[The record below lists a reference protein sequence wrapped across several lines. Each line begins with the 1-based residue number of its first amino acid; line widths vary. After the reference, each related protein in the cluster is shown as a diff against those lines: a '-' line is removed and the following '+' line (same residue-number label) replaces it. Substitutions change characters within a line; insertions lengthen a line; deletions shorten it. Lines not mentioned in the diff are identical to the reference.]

1 MKLKELNTT
10 LENQRTICYKKDGN
24 SITYHN
30 KDMRLVER
38 FELRLMSLDRSV
50 SAYGYI
56 RVWKILNLQS
66 SGFIVQRFLSI

>member
-30 KDMRLVER
+30 KDMRLVEGCL
-38 FELRLMSLDRSV
+38 FSKLEKQQQIQHKLLGGNKNDT
-50 SAYGYI
+50 
-56 RVWKILNLQS
+56 
-66 SGFIVQRFLSI
+66 F

>member
-30 KDMRLVER
+30 KGYAACGRLSVLWRARGRKSVE
-38 FELRLMSLDRSV
+38 
-50 SAYGYI
+50 
-56 RVWKILNLQS
+56 
-66 SGFIVQRFLSI
+66 